1 MFHFI
6 SFRLQF
12 SLVHRLAHGSVLCG
26 DNCIIIFRSLSNVM
40 TQKPIDANVS
50 WQNTMRRPRTEPTGN
65 SHVVSIGF
73 LFGEIIIIIG
83 VYISI
88 VFGAGPVTPRLIVIL
103 LSATCTYR
111 HYIQRCANRQ
121 PAKIR
126 RALSNEPN
134 VCLTLSDGKKEEETK
149 NRTDFWHFDVE
160 HAMWPGINCL
170 RV

>member
-83 VYISI
+83 VYLNRIWRWASYT
-88 VFGAGPVTPRLIVIL
+88 A
-103 LSATCTYR
+103 TYR
-111 HYIQRCANRQ
+111 NIAFRHLHISTLHTAMCQPPTGKNTARTIEWTKCMFDFVRRQKRRRNKKSNRFL
-121 PAKIR
+121 A
-126 RALSNEPN
+126 
-134 VCLTLSDGKKEEETK
+134 
-149 NRTDFWHFDVE
+149 FWCWACDVAG
-160 HAMWPGINCL
+160 H
-170 RV
+170 